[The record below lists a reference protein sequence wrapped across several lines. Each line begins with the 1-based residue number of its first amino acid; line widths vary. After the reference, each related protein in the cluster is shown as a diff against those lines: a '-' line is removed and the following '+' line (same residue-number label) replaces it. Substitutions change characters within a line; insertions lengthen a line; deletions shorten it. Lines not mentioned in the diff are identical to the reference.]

1 MTGMAEDPAGRLL
14 SLEARME
21 ALVEGTLA
29 RLFPGRLELG
39 DISRQLKRAL
49 EDGGLAGAP
58 HTRFQVRLNTAEV
71 RALLQRHPDATEQ
84 LSESL
89 ISAARTVGLTLPA
102 RPRIELI
109 PDEHLKPR
117 SVIVTSE
124 VEPPQATQTSGA
136 LPVSPPEASELP
148 ASASGP
154 NAFLILAGQRT
165 VPLAGKAVIN
175 LGRRLDND
183 IILDDN
189 RISRAHA
196 QIRLRFSRYVI
207 YDLGSTG
214 GTYVNGQRITE
225 CVLQPGD
232 VITLSGT
239 PLIYGEDD
247 STGRPF
253 DPLPDPGAHP
263 LPTSEGKT
271 RPLTS

>member
-1 MTGMAEDPAGRLL
+1 MPRMAEDPAGRLL

-39 DISRQLKRAL
+39 DISRQLTRAL
-49 EDGGLAGAP
+49 EDGTPDGAP
-58 HTRFQVRLNTAEV
+58 HTRFQVRLNTIEV
-71 RALLQRHPDATEQ
+71 RALMQRHPDAAEQ
-84 LSESL
+84 LSEAL
-89 ISAARTVGLTLPA
+89 ITAARTVGLTLPA

-109 PDEHLKPR
+109 PDEHLKAR
-117 SVIVTSE
+117 SVIVTSDA
-124 VEPPQATQTSGA
+124 EPAQRTQTSGT
-136 LPVSPPEASELP
+136 LPLHMPVPGESPPVS
-148 ASASGP
+148 SGP

-165 VPLAGKAVIN
+165 VPLVGKTVIN

-214 GTYVNGQRITE
+214 GTYVNGQRVTE
-225 CVLQPGD
+225 CVLQAGD
-232 VITLSGT
+232 VITLAGT

-253 DPLPDPGAHP
+253 DPAPSPSAHS
-263 LPTSEGKT
+263 TEGKT
-271 RPLTS
+271 RPLLD